1 MILFFLIGTALALSP
16 LPERPP
22 APEKVSGECSINFPI
37 SQGQL
42 LPDGIVSSSVQA
54 RCSAVAVPLSQ
65 YADLL
70 NTEQWCLSLDKRYQL
85 DTEILK
91 NDIEW
96 YKNKLSEETKPKPF
110 LERTSTQRWLG
121 RIETLLVV
129 GVVTAGL
136 GTTYYYSS
144 GAGK

>member
-1 MILFFLIGTALALSP
+1 MILLSLAGVALALP
-16 LPERPP
+16 PVAERPP
-22 APEKVSGECSINFPI
+22 PPEKVSGECSVNFPI

-42 LPDGIVSSSVQA
+42 LPDGLASSSVQA

-70 NTEQWCLSLDKRYQL
+70 NTEQWCVALDKRYHFDIEL
-85 DTEILK
+85 LK
-91 NDIEW
+91 NDIDW
-96 YKNKLSEETKPKPF
+96 YKAKLEEETKQKPF
-110 LERTSTQRWLG
+110 LERPSTQRWLG
-121 RIETLLVV
+121 RIETLVVV

-144 GAGK
+144 GAGR

>member
-1 MILFFLIGTALALSP
+1 MILLFMIGAALALSP

-22 APEKVSGECSINFPI
+22 PPQKVAGECSLNFPI

-42 LPDGIVSSSVQA
+42 LPDGIASSSVQA

-70 NTEQWCLSLDKRYQL
+70 NTEQWCLAVDKRYAIDTRLLISEL
-85 DTEILK
+85 D
-91 NDIEW
+91 W
-96 YKNKLSEETKPKPF
+96 YKTKLAEETKQKPF
-110 LERTSTQRWLG
+110 LERPASQRWIG
-121 RIETLLVV
+121 RIETLIVV
-129 GVVTAGL
+129 GIVSASL
-136 GTTYYYSS
+136 GATYYYSS

>member
-1 MILFFLIGTALALSP
+1 MILLSLAGVALALP
-16 LPERPP
+16 PVAERPHP
-22 APEKVSGECSINFPI
+22 PEKVSGECSVNFPI

-42 LPDGIVSSSVQA
+42 LPDGLASSSVQA

-70 NTEQWCLSLDKRYQL
+70 NTEQWCVALDKRYHF
-85 DTEILK
+85 DTELLK
-91 NDIEW
+91 NDIDW
-96 YKNKLSEETKPKPF
+96 YKAKLEEETKQKPF
-110 LERTSTQRWLG
+110 LERPSTQRWLG
-121 RIETLLVV
+121 RIETLVVV

-144 GAGK
+144 GAGR

>member
-1 MILFFLIGTALALSP
+1 MLSLAGVALALP
-16 LPERPP
+16 PVAERPP
-22 APEKVSGECSINFPI
+22 PPEKVSGECSVNFPI

-42 LPDGIVSSSVQA
+42 LPDGLASSSVQA

-70 NTEQWCLSLDKRYQL
+70 NTEQWCVALDKRYHFDIEL
-85 DTEILK
+85 LK
-91 NDIEW
+91 NDIDW
-96 YKNKLSEETKPKPF
+96 YKAKLEEETKQKPF
-110 LERTSTQRWLG
+110 LERPSTQRWLG
-121 RIETLLVV
+121 RIETLVVV

-144 GAGK
+144 GAGR